1 MINAIELLRRTADAC
16 ESRARAT
23 SDRAIKA
30 ELYDM
35 SARWH
40 WLSGEA
46 AKLHDQANKIELAK
60 ADTTALS

>member
-30 ELYDM
+30 ELYDI
-35 SARWH
+35 SAQWH

-46 AKLHDQANKIELAK
+46 AKLYDQANKIELAE

>member
-46 AKLHDQANKIELAK
+46 AKLHDQANEIEFAK
-60 ADTTALS
+60 ADATALS

>member
-1 MINAIELLRRTADAC
+1 MINAIELLRTTADGC

-35 SARWH
+35 SAQWH

-46 AKLHDQANKIELAK
+46 AKLHDQANKIDLAK

>member
-16 ESRARAT
+16 ESRARAA

-35 SARWH
+35 SAQWH

-46 AKLHDQANKIELAK
+46 AKLHDRANKIELAK
-60 ADTTALS
+60 ADTAALC

>member
-16 ESRARAT
+16 ESRARTT

-35 SARWH
+35 SAQWH

-46 AKLHDQANKIELAK
+46 AKLHDQANKIDLAK